1 MKKSLF
7 IALCLCAAGFV
18 GCSWDSVGVEIGG
31 ACTDNADC
39 RSDLCVEKICVG
51 KDKENGHS
59 CIVDEECKSGYCD
72 WEAYVC
78 ADRGNKPIE
87 SSCSNH
93 ADCASG
99 YCDNAKH
106 QCANKP
112 AVTNTKENGVSCTSS
127 RECKSNLCDTTTKKC
142 VAAPTVDEKKQN
154 GEKCS
159 RSLECKSG
167 YCDGKTFVCA
177 DKASNHGN
185 IGNGGTCQK
194 SEECASGYCDSSKKC
209 AAKPSGGGSIADGG
223 NCQKSEDCKSGY
235 CNSSK
240 KCAAKPSGGGSIADG
255 ENCQKSEDCKSG
267 YCNSSKK
274 CAAKPSGGG
283 SIANGENCQKSEDCK
298 SGYCNSSK
306 KCATKPSSSGNLK
319 EGAQCK
325 YNDDCASGYCKAGKC
340 TGDCELTGCDS
351 YERVCRDGRCIPRNI
366 QGSECYLTNYS
377 STCKDGKFCCNGFC
391 VSNRCEP
398 GIKCTYSG
406 MCNSDCIYSDY
417 STPGTGTCTCRTTAE
432 CGNGYYCA
440 RSTTAI
446 NNDLCMELQQIN
458 AKCNSNEECKSGA
471 CEYTVNYDSAGR
483 PSLNTSGGKVCVVP
497 RDTGDICYNDD
508 ACKGTL
514 SCLYSK
520 KVEYKVCGEKYKKGE
535 WCHTGRDCAS
545 GGCANSK
552 CR

>member
-7 IALCLCAAGFV
+7 IALCMCAAGLV

-39 RSDLCVEKICVG
+39 RSDLCVDNICVG

-93 ADCASG
+93 SDCASG

-112 AVTNTKENGVSCTSS
+112 AVANTKDNGASCTSS

-142 VAAPTVDEKKQN
+142 AAAPTVDEKKQN

-185 IGNGGTCQK
+185 IGNGGNCQK

-209 AAKPSGGGSIADGG
+209 AAKPSSGGSVADGG
-223 NCQKSEDCKSGY
+223 NCEK
-235 CNSSK
+235 
-240 KCAAKPSGGGSIADG
+240 
-255 ENCQKSEDCKSG
+255 
-267 YCNSSKK
+267 
-274 CAAKPSGGG
+274 
-283 SIANGENCQKSEDCK
+283 NGDCK

-351 YERVCRDGRCIPRNI
+351 FERVCRDGRCIPRNI
-366 QGSECYLTNYS
+366 QGSECHLTNYG
-377 STCKDGKFCCNGFC
+377 STCQDGKFCCNGLC

-398 GIKCTYSG
+398 GIMCAYNG
-406 MCNSDCIYSDY
+406 MCNSDLCDY
-417 STPGTGTCTCRTTAE
+417 NNTSTCTCRTTAE

-440 RSTTAI
+440 KYLTTAI
-446 NNDLCMELQQIN
+446 GNNLCMEVQQLN
-458 AKCNSNEECKSGA
+458 AKCELNEECKSGA
-471 CEYTVNYDSAGR
+471 CEYALEYDSAGR
-483 PSLNTSGGKVCVVP
+483 PSLNKRGGKVCVVP
-497 RDTGDICYNDD
+497 RDKGDICDIDD

-514 SCLYSK
+514 SCVNLNK
-520 KVEYKVCGEKYKKGE
+520 QEVNKVCGEKYNKGE
-535 WCHTGRDCAS
+535 WCMSYSDCKS
-545 GGCANSK
+545 NICKDSK
-552 CR
+552 CE

>member
-7 IALCLCAAGFV
+7 IALCLCAAGIV

-93 ADCASG
+93 SDCASG

-112 AVTNTKENGVSCTSS
+112 AVANTKENGASCTSS

-142 VAAPTVDEKKQN
+142 AAAPTVDEKKQN

-159 RSLECKSG
+159 RSVECKSG

-185 IGNGGTCQK
+185 IGNGGNCQK

-209 AAKPSGGGSIADGG
+209 AAKPSSGGSVADGGNCEKNGDCKSGYCNSSKKCAMKPSGGGSIADGG
-223 NCQKSEDCKSGY
+223 NCEKSEDCKSGY

-255 ENCQKSEDCKSG
+255 GNCEK
-267 YCNSSKK
+267 
-274 CAAKPSGGG
+274 
-283 SIANGENCQKSEDCK
+283 NGDCK

-351 YERVCRDGRCIPRNI
+351 FERVCRDGRCIPRNI
-366 QGSECYLTNYS
+366 QGSECHLTNYG
-377 STCKDGKFCCNGFC
+377 STCQDGKFCCNGLC

-406 MCNSDCIYSDY
+406 MCNSDDCDY
-417 STPGTGTCTCRTTAE
+417 INTGTCTCRTTAE

-440 RSTTAI
+440 KYLTTAI
-446 NNDLCMELQQIN
+446 GNNLCMEVQQLN
-458 AKCNSNEECKSGA
+458 AKCELSEECKSGA
-471 CEYTVNYDSAGR
+471 CEYALEYDSAGR
-483 PSLNTSGGKVCVVP
+483 PSLNTRGGKVCVVP
-497 RDTGDICYNDD
+497 RDKGDICDIDD

-514 SCLYSK
+514 SCVNLNK
-520 KVEYKVCGEKYKKGE
+520 QEVNKVCGEKYNKGE
-535 WCHTGRDCAS
+535 WCMSYSDCKS
-545 GGCANSK
+545 NICKDSK
-552 CR
+552 CE

>member
-7 IALCLCAAGFV
+7 IALCMCAAGFV

-39 RSDLCVEKICVG
+39 RSDLCVENICVG

-112 AVTNTKENGVSCTSS
+112 AVANTKENGASCTSS

-142 VAAPTVDEKKQN
+142 AAAPTVDEKKQN

-194 SEECASGYCDSSKKC
+194 SEECASNYCDSSKKC
-209 AAKPSGGGSIADGG
+209 AT
-223 NCQKSEDCKSGY
+223 
-235 CNSSK
+235 
-240 KCAAKPSGGGSIADG
+240 
-255 ENCQKSEDCKSG
+255 
-267 YCNSSKK
+267 
-274 CAAKPSGGG
+274 KPSGGG
-283 SIANGENCQKSEDCK
+283 SIANGGNCEKSEDCK

-325 YNDDCASGYCKAGKC
+325 YNDDCASGYCRAGKC
-340 TGDCELTGCDS
+340 TGDCELMGCDS
-351 YERVCRDGRCIPRNI
+351 YERVCRDGRCIPRNV
-366 QGSECYLTNYS
+366 QGSECHLTDDG
-377 STCKDGKFCCNGFC
+377 STCKDGKFCCNGLC

-398 GIKCTYSG
+398 GIKCTYGG
-406 MCNSDCIYSDY
+406 MCNSDRCDY
-417 STPGTGTCTCRTTAE
+417 HNHIGTCTCRTTAE

-440 RSTTAI
+440 KWYNTAI
-446 NNDLCMELQQIN
+446 GNNMCMERQQLN
-458 AKCNSNEECKSGA
+458 AKCTLNEECKSGA
-471 CEYTVNYDSAGR
+471 CEYALEHDSAGR
-483 PSLNTSGGKVCVVP
+483 PSLNTNGGTVCIVP
-497 RDTGDICYNDD
+497 RDKGDICEYGA

-514 SCLYSK
+514 SCVNSNK
-520 KVEYKVCGEKYKKGE
+520 NEYKVCEEKYKKGE
-535 WCHTGRDCAS
+535 WCKSNSDCKS
-545 GGCANSK
+545 NICKNSK
-552 CR
+552 CE

>member
-7 IALCLCAAGFV
+7 IALCMCAAGFV

-39 RSDLCVEKICVG
+39 RSDLCVEKICVS
-51 KDKENGHS
+51 KNKENGHS

-87 SSCSNH
+87 GSCENH

-99 YCDNAKH
+99 YCDNEKH
-106 QCANKP
+106 PCANKP
-112 AVTNTKENGVSCTSS
+112 AIANTKENGASCTSS

-142 VAAPTVDEKKQN
+142 TAAPTVDEKKQN

-209 AAKPSGGGSIADGG
+209 AAKPSSGGSVADGG
-223 NCQKSEDCKSGY
+223 NCEK
-235 CNSSK
+235 
-240 KCAAKPSGGGSIADG
+240 
-255 ENCQKSEDCKSG
+255 
-267 YCNSSKK
+267 
-274 CAAKPSGGG
+274 
-283 SIANGENCQKSEDCK
+283 NGDCK

-351 YERVCRDGRCIPRNI
+351 FERVCRDGRCIPRNI
-366 QGSECYLTNYS
+366 QGSECHLTNYG
-377 STCKDGKFCCNGFC
+377 STCQDGKFCCNGLC

-406 MCNSDCIYSDY
+406 MCNSDDCDY
-417 STPGTGTCTCRTTAE
+417 INTGTCTCRTTAE

-440 RSTTAI
+440 KYLTTAI
-446 NNDLCMELQQIN
+446 GNNLCMEVQQLN
-458 AKCNSNEECKSGA
+458 AKCELNEECKSGA
-471 CEYTVNYDSAGR
+471 CEYALEYDSAGR
-483 PSLNTSGGKVCVVP
+483 PSLNTRGGKVCVVP
-497 RDTGDICYNDD
+497 RDKGDICDRDD

-514 SCLYSK
+514 SCVNLNK
-520 KVEYKVCGEKYKKGE
+520 QEVNKVCGEKYNKGE
-535 WCHTGRDCAS
+535 WCMSYSDCKS
-545 GGCANSK
+545 NICKDSK
-552 CR
+552 CE

>member
-7 IALCLCAAGFV
+7 IALCLCAAGIV

-78 ADRGNKPIE
+78 ADRGNKPID

-112 AVTNTKENGVSCTSS
+112 AIANTKENGASCTSS

-142 VAAPTVDEKKQN
+142 AAAPTVDEKKQN

-185 IGNGGTCQK
+185 IGNGGNCQK

-209 AAKPSGGGSIADGG
+209 AAKPSSGGSVADGG
-223 NCQKSEDCKSGY
+223 NCEK
-235 CNSSK
+235 
-240 KCAAKPSGGGSIADG
+240 
-255 ENCQKSEDCKSG
+255 
-267 YCNSSKK
+267 
-274 CAAKPSGGG
+274 
-283 SIANGENCQKSEDCK
+283 NGDCK

-351 YERVCRDGRCIPRNI
+351 FERVCRDGRCIPRNI
-366 QGSECYLTNYS
+366 QGSECHLTNYG
-377 STCKDGKFCCNGFC
+377 STCQDGKFCCNGLC

-398 GIKCTYSG
+398 GIMCANNG
-406 MCNSDCIYSDY
+406 MCNSGQCVS
-417 STPGTGTCTCRTTAE
+417 SGNTRTCTCQTTAE

-440 RSTTAI
+440 KYLTTAI
-446 NNDLCMELQQIN
+446 GNNLCMEVQQLN
-458 AKCNSNEECKSGA
+458 AKCELNEECKSGA
-471 CEYTVNYDSAGR
+471 CEYALEYDSAGR
-483 PSLNTSGGKVCVVP
+483 PSLNKRGGKVCVVP
-497 RDTGDICYNDD
+497 RDKGDICDIDD

-514 SCLYSK
+514 SCVNLNK
-520 KVEYKVCGEKYKKGE
+520 QEVNKVCGEKYNKGE
-535 WCHTGRDCAS
+535 WCMSYSDCKS
-545 GGCANSK
+545 NICKDSK
-552 CR
+552 CE

>member
-39 RSDLCVEKICVG
+39 RSDLCVDNICVG

-93 ADCASG
+93 SDCASG

-112 AVTNTKENGVSCTSS
+112 AVANTKENGASCTSS

-142 VAAPTVDEKKQN
+142 AAAPTVDEKKQN

-185 IGNGGTCQK
+185 IGNGGNCQK

-223 NCQKSEDCKSGY
+223 NCEK
-235 CNSSK
+235 
-240 KCAAKPSGGGSIADG
+240 
-255 ENCQKSEDCKSG
+255 
-267 YCNSSKK
+267 
-274 CAAKPSGGG
+274 
-283 SIANGENCQKSEDCK
+283 NGDCK

-351 YERVCRDGRCIPRNI
+351 FERVCRDGRCIPRNI
-366 QGSECYLTNYS
+366 QGGECHLTNYG
-377 STCKDGKFCCNGFC
+377 STCQDGKFCCNGLC

-398 GIKCTYSG
+398 GIKCTYNG
-406 MCNSDCIYSDY
+406 MCNSDDCDY
-417 STPGTGTCTCRTTAE
+417 NNTSTCTCRTTAE

-440 RSTTAI
+440 KYLTTAI
-446 NNDLCMELQQIN
+446 GNNLCMEVQQLN
-458 AKCNSNEECKSGA
+458 AKCELNEECKSGA
-471 CEYTVNYDSAGR
+471 CEYALEYDSAGR
-483 PSLNTSGGKVCVVP
+483 PSLNTRGGKVCVVP
-497 RDTGDICYNDD
+497 RDKGDICDRDD

-514 SCLYSK
+514 SCVNLNK
-520 KVEYKVCGEKYKKGE
+520 QEVNKVCGEKYNKGE
-535 WCHTGRDCAS
+535 WCMSYSDCKS
-545 GGCANSK
+545 NICKDSK
-552 CR
+552 CE

>member
-7 IALCLCAAGFV
+7 IALCMCAAGFV

-39 RSDLCVEKICVG
+39 RSDLCVENICVG

-112 AVTNTKENGVSCTSS
+112 AVANTKENGASCTSS

-142 VAAPTVDEKKQN
+142 AAAPTVDEKKQN

-185 IGNGGTCQK
+185 IAN
-194 SEECASGYCDSSKKC
+194 
-209 AAKPSGGGSIADGG
+209 GG

-240 KCAAKPSGGGSIADG
+240 KCAAKPSGGGSIA
-255 ENCQKSEDCKSG
+255 N
-267 YCNSSKK
+267 
-274 CAAKPSGGG
+274 GG
-283 SIANGENCQKSEDCK
+283 NCQKSEDCK

-325 YNDDCASGYCKAGKC
+325 YNDDCASGYCRAGKC

-351 YERVCRDGRCIPRNI
+351 YERVCRDGRCIPRNV
-366 QGSECYLTNYS
+366 QGSECHLTNYG
-377 STCKDGKFCCNGFC
+377 STCKDGKFCCNGLC

-398 GIKCTYSG
+398 GIKCTYHE
-406 MCNSDCIYSDY
+406 MCNSDSCDFRS
-417 STPGTGTCTCRTTAE
+417 SSGTCTCRTTAE

-440 RSTTAI
+440 KWHDTAI
-446 NNDLCMELQQIN
+446 GNDFCMELQQVN
-458 AKCNSNEECKSGA
+458 AKCKSSEECKSGA

-483 PSLNTSGGKVCVVP
+483 PSLNTNGGKVCVVP
-497 RDTGDICYNDD
+497 RDKGDICDKDD

-514 SCLYSK
+514 SCVYSK
-520 KVEYKVCGEKYKKGE
+520 KEGHKVCGEK
-535 WCHTGRDCAS
+535 
-545 GGCANSK
+545 
-552 CR
+552 